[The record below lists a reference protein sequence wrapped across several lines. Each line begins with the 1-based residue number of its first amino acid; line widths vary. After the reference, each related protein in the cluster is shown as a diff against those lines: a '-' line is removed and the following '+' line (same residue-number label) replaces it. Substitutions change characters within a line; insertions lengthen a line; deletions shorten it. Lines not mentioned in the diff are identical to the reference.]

1 MGITAFS
8 NSEEDRFK
16 TVAEYKDCIARGGEV
31 VFLWEQVEYG
41 VGLADPPDTCKN
53 PGEKAPPQYCVTYA
67 DGSHEKWYKTPE
79 DTLDYRVGEDRLGDI
94 ITKAIVTYRTL

>member
-1 MGITAFS
+1 MFFFGSRLNTAWALPI
-8 NSEEDRFK
+8 RRIPVR
-16 TVAEYKDCIARGGEV
+16 T
-31 VFLWEQVEYG
+31 
-41 VGLADPPDTCKN
+41 P
-53 PGEKAPPQYCVTYA
+53 EKRPPPQYCVAYA